1 MNENTAKRRAALWVA
16 VVFVLGLALGGVFG
30 YFYGHRA
37 VVIAGPPILSEPE
50 RRARRLD
57 QLTHDLNLNDTQ
69 RQQIDALLLQIHND
83 FKSIHDKN
91 AAQLDAEMNE
101 ARHKSREQIR
111 AVLTPEQLP
120 KFEELLRRLDEERK
134 RNAANQPPPPGA
146 PAPSS
151 R

>member
-1 MNENTAKRRAALWVA
+1 MNENTAKRKAAVWIA

-57 QLTHDLNLNDTQ
+57 QMTHELNLTDTQ
-69 RQQIDALLLQIHND
+69 RQQIDALLLQIHNE

-91 AAQLDAEMNE
+91 ATQLESEMND
-101 ARHKSREQIR
+101 ARQKSREQVR
-111 AVLTPEQLP
+111 ALLTPEQQP
-120 KFEELLRRLDEERK
+120 KFDEFLKRLDEERK
-134 RNAANQPPPPGA
+134 RNAANQPPGPGA
-146 PAPSS
+146 PPPS